1 MSRTLYFAY
10 GSNLDADQLS
20 QRCPSSKGLFRA
32 VLRHYRLDFTHFS
45 SRWVGGAAD
54 VLPHSGAVVWGVLY
68 ELDEADLDLLDHFER
83 GYDRIALW
91 VEDDSGHSHRAVSY
105 TVREK
110 HSFRPT
116 EIYLEKILRWGERWR
131 LPPTYLE
138 ALRALSRGA
147 EPGG

>member
-20 QRCPSSKGLFRA
+20 ERCPSSRGLFRA
-32 VLRHYRLDFTHFS
+32 KLQHHRLDFTHFS

-54 VLPHSGAVVWGVLY
+54 VLPHSGSVVWGVLY
-68 ELDEADLDLLDHFER
+68 ELDEAELELLDRFEG

-91 VEDDSGHSHRAVSY
+91 VEDDSGRSHRAVSY

-116 EIYLEKILRWGERWR
+116 ETYLGKMLRWGEHWQ
-131 LPPTYLE
+131 LPRSYLD
-138 ALRALSRGA
+138 ALRALAVGEA
-147 EPGG
+147 GP